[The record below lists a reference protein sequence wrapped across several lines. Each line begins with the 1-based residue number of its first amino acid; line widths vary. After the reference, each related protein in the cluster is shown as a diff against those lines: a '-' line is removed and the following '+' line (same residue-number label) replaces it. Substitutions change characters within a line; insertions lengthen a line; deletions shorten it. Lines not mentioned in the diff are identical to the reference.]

1 MVSLVRAS
9 ITRTPIALPSA
20 ESAPSIANR
29 SVPRAPPDTT
39 ARPASTHR
47 CPTLRANADPAS
59 SYVAQLLAKGNDAIL
74 KKIGEEA
81 AETLLAGKDG
91 DKLHIVRETADL
103 WFHTLVM
110 LSFHGLGPEDVVA
123 ELHRREGISG
133 LDEKAAR
140 RS

>member
-1 MVSLVRAS
+1 METPVIDAS
-9 ITRTPIALPSA
+9 ILSRLAQTIESRKSA
-20 ESAPSIANR
+20 N
-29 SVPRAPPDTT
+29 
-39 ARPASTHR
+39 
-47 CPTLRANADPAS
+47 PAS

-91 DKLHIVRETADL
+91 DRLQIVRETADL

-110 LSFHGLGPEDVVA
+110 LSFHGLGPDDVLA

-133 LDEKAAR
+133 IDEKQAR
-140 RS
+140 K